1 VCKDGECVY
10 QPKPKCRKDNDCPRD
25 YVCKDGECVYQKPT
39 GCQSDG
45 DCPQGYVCEQGS
57 GKCVSPFDGSYASFT
72 GDLTTRDDQRSQ
84 NQADQAAN
92 DQNTGQSGNS
102 LDDLTQNIGNVHDQ
116 VSKDCYKDS
125 DCPSGFQCQGGQCV
139 EAPGCRADKDC
150 PSGHTCENGSCVP
163 VPAQP
168 STAQADP
175 DPQPDPQT
183 AASSLAISP
192 PNKVI
197 TKSESVAFK
206 ASLVKGDGSTED
218 VTAKASW
225 NPSQNFSSTKIGTHT
240 ITATFQNL
248 SASAGVTVV
257 EEKGLGDIT
266 VSEKTI
272 TVTFWDHGQEDG
284 DMIDINVNGKAVFSG
299 ITLTNAPQTRTI
311 TMTAGALVFGFTALN
326 EGSVSPNT
334 ATVKFTS
341 VVAGKAEQKYSLKK
355 NAKANMNVTYAPK

>member
-1 VCKDGECVY
+1 
-10 QPKPKCRKDNDCPRD
+10 
-25 YVCKDGECVYQKPT
+25 
-39 GCQSDG
+39 
-45 DCPQGYVCEQGS
+45 
-57 GKCVSPFDGSYASFT
+57 
-72 GDLTTRDDQRSQ
+72 
-84 NQADQAAN
+84 
-92 DQNTGQSGNS
+92 
-102 LDDLTQNIGNVHDQ
+102 
-116 VSKDCYKDS
+116 
-125 DCPSGFQCQGGQCV
+125 
-139 EAPGCRADKDC
+139 
-150 PSGHTCENGSCVP
+150 